1 MRLAFSPAPN
11 PTPTPK
17 PHEPPILATT
27 GTPYPILQEEL
38 DILQSRSR
46 QPATA
51 PHLTL
56 HTATHQLEQFHAQ
69 PRNSPIEKAALARLH
84 ELQHAPRFGR
94 DIVFKAFNDIDTVYF
109 AGRLHHNVQLS
120 WGDCP
125 RGVAGTTAPAYH
137 RSSPIPRVR
146 ITLDR
151 ALLKA
156 ATTRLRDVWAVLMH
170 EMVHAY
176 LMVLCARWRDDDERD
191 PGHGRHFRRCM
202 EAVQRGLGGRRFVEL
217 GLTHRLCERVRG
229 DPRWESG
236 YRAVRRVVPGKRRG
250 GFRGVFGRMWL

>member
-1 MRLAFSPAPN
+1 MRLPFSRNPA
-11 PTPTPK
+11 K
-17 PHEPPILATT
+17 PAKQHDPPILATT

-38 DILQSRSR
+38 DILQSRTR
-46 QPATA
+46 PPATA

-56 HTATHQLEQFHAQ
+56 PSATHQLERFHAQ
-69 PRNSPIEKAALARLH
+69 PRNPTAQAALSRLH
-84 ELQHAPRFGR
+84 ELQRAPRFGA
-94 DIVFKAFNDIDTVYF
+94 DIVFKVFNDLSTVYF
-109 AGRLHHNVQLS
+109 AGALNHNVQLS

-125 RGVAGTTAPAYH
+125 SGGVAGTTSPAHY
-137 RSSPIPRVR
+137 RSAIPRVR

-156 ATTRLRDVWAVLMH
+156 ATTRLRDVWAVLLH

-176 LMVLCARWRDDDERD
+176 LMVLCARPRDEDERD
-191 PGHGRHFRRCM
+191 PGHGRHFRRCLR
-202 EAVQRGLGGRRFVEL
+202 AVQRGLGGRRFVEL

-236 YRAVRRVVPGKRRG
+236 YRAVKRVVPGKRRG
-250 GFRGVFGRMWL
+250 GFRGVFGRKWL